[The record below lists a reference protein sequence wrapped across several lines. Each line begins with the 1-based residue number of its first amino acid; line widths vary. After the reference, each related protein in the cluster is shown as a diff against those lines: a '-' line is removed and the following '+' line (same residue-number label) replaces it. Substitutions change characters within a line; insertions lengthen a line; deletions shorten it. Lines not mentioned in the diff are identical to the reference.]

1 MNEILDRRNMTYN
14 IRNYSGFETT
24 NIKNVHYGSETIVY
38 LNPKT
43 WGDFV
48 PQKIKDSENIIIF
61 KSILNSGNQRTVHT
75 VFV

>member
-1 MNEILDRRNMTYN
+1 MNDILDKRNMTYN
-14 IRNYSGFETT
+14 TRNSSGFETR
-24 NIKNVHYGSETIVY
+24 NIKNVRYGSETIAY

-43 WGDFV
+43 WGDLV

-61 KSILNSGNQRTVHT
+61 KSILNSGNQRIVHT

>member
-24 NIKNVHYGSETIVY
+24 KNVHYGSETIVY

-48 PQKIKDSENIIIF
+48 SQKIKDSENIIIF